1 MFGPEKL
8 GLVHFDAIFFLIFLL
23 ILIYGKG
30 AGKNLGKVWSF
41 IIRGEG
47 EGRGG
52 RKKDDTF
59 PGCFFWHASLRK

>member
-41 IIRGEG
+41 IIRGR
-47 EGRGG
+47 GRGG
-52 RKKDDTF
+52 EGEKKTILF
-59 PGCFFWHASLRK
+59 PDVSFGTLP